1 MTNALV
7 LIEACSV
14 CGLVQRVYL
23 ARRGGRKTPLVCA
36 ACARPWIRW
45 SCEECGAAN
54 HEQVETL
61 PRRGAHAA
69 ACAACGIEAEWVQWT
84 RSSRDE
90 ALLARRAAARL
101 RTSSSGSR

>member
-23 ARRGGRKTPLVCA
+23 ARRGRRKTPLVCA

-45 SCEECGAAN
+45 DCEECGAAN
-54 HEQVETL
+54 REQVESL
-61 PRRGAHAA
+61 PRRGAFFG
-69 ACAACGIEAEWVQWT
+69 ACAACGAESEQVSWV
-84 RSSRDE
+84 RSSRE
-90 ALLARRAAARL
+90 EARRAGARL
-101 RTSSSGSR
+101 QTSHRR

>member
-23 ARRGGRKTPLVCA
+23 ARRGRRKTPLVCA

-45 SCEECGAAN
+45 GCEECGAAN
-54 HEQVETL
+54 YEQVVAL
-61 PRRGAHAA
+61 PRRGALFGS
-69 ACAACGIEAEWVQWT
+69 CAACGDESEQVSWT
-84 RSSRDE
+84 RSSRE
-90 ALLARRAAARL
+90 EARRAGAR
-101 RTSSSGSR
+101 RQTSNCR